1 LNKIEIK
8 LYKSI
13 DKLKQRLDA
22 IEEENSDEEETV
34 CEIEARFAWLR
45 EARARSGMHLVIIL
59 IGCIWDEITQEE
71 LVTINKKRL
80 RSPAGRTTISNPQE
94 RGGIFESRWYM
105 RYDNG
110 YDGYGCNS
118 GGVCVPEGRS

>member
-45 EARARSGMHLVIIL
+45 EARARSGMHLVIKL

-71 LVTINKKRL
+71 LVTINKKK
-80 RSPAGRTTISNPQE
+80 A
-94 RGGIFESRWYM
+94 
-105 RYDNG
+105 
-110 YDGYGCNS
+110 
-118 GGVCVPEGRS
+118 

>member
-13 DKLKQRLDA
+13 DKQKERLDV
-22 IEEENSDEEETV
+22 IEEENSEEETV

-45 EARARSGMHLVIIL
+45 EARARRRMHLVMKL
-59 IGCIWDEITQEE
+59 IGCIWNEITQEE
-71 LVTINKKRL
+71 LDYFKRKKL

-94 RGGIFESRWYM
+94 RVVFS
-105 RYDNG
+105 
-110 YDGYGCNS
+110 
-118 GGVCVPEGRS
+118 